1 MIRAGTTRFLFC
13 LCVVLSLQPVPLRAD
28 EGSVVIRS
36 ANSALLDGVHTASAR
51 IQFQLSERIE
61 DALANGIAL
70 QVALDIEIY
79 RERRFWADANVASLR
94 FVNVLRYN
102 QVSERY
108 TLRNENTGR
117 QASFATIFAA
127 LNAMGRIDALP
138 LVDAALLRDGAT
150 HTARMR
156 AEISIAEY
164 PVSLRYLLFWRDDWR
179 VASSW
184 YTWPL
189 VP

>member
-1 MIRAGTTRFLFC
+1 MY
-13 LCVVLSLQPVPLRAD
+13 
-28 EGSVVIRS
+28 
-36 ANSALLDGVHTASAR
+36 TASAR
-51 IQFQLSERIE
+51 IQFQLSERIDE
-61 DALANGIAL
+61 ALASGIAL
-70 QVALDIEIY
+70 QVALDVEIY

-117 QASFATIFAA
+117 QSSYATIFAA
-127 LNAMGRIDALP
+127 LNALGRIDALP
-138 LVDAALLRDGAT
+138 LVDAALLRADAT
-150 HTARMR
+150 HIARMR
-156 AEISIAEY
+156 AEVSIAEY